1 MQHLAIDLGG
11 RESQVCLRAQDGLIL
26 REVRVPTKL
35 IESELG
41 GRPPCRVII
50 ETCAEAFS
58 VADAALRLGHDP
70 RVVPAT
76 LARALGVGAR
86 RLKTDQRD
94 ARALSEASCRIE
106 LPSVHIPSAWARE
119 TKSLCSMRDGLV
131 QSRTMLINTVRG
143 WMRGQRERL
152 AVGQPGSFPGRVR
165 RTEIPRPEFV
175 ERQLRAIEALNVEIK
190 AADRELKQ
198 RAVNH
203 RFCKLLMTVPGVGP
217 QTALRFVAAVD
228 DISRFKT
235 PHEVESYLG
244 LTPGENSSSDR
255 KQRTSITKAGSAATR
270 WVLVEA
276 CWTLKRCRPN
286 DPIVLW
292 GDRIAQR
299 RGKRIAVVAM
309 ARKLVGILSAM
320 WRHETPYDPKRGA
333 AAVPED
339 AAA

>member
-1 MQHLAIDLGG
+1 MDHLAIDLGG
-11 RESQVCLRAQDGLIL
+11 RESQVCLRAADGRIL
-26 REVRVPTKL
+26 REARVPTKL
-35 IESELG
+35 LETELQ
-41 GRPPCRVII
+41 RPPCRVIV

-58 VADAALRLGHDP
+58 VADAALVQGHDP

-119 TKSLCSMRDGLV
+119 TKSMCSMRDGLV
-131 QSRTMLINTVRG
+131 ASRTMLINTVRG
-143 WMRGQRERL
+143 WMRAKRERL
-152 AVGQPGSFPGRVR
+152 AVGQPGSFPARMR
-165 RTEIPRPEFV
+165 RLELARPEFV
-175 ERQLRAIEALNVEIK
+175 ERQLRAIEALNTEIK
-190 AADRELKQ
+190 AADRELTK
-198 RAVNH
+198 RALNH
-203 RFCKLLMTVPGVGP
+203 PVCKLLMTVPGVGP

-228 DISRFKT
+228 DVNRFTT
-235 PHEVESYLG
+235 PHDVESYLG

-255 KQRTSITKAGSAATR
+255 KRRTSITKAGSPATR

-276 CWTLKRCRPN
+276 CWTMKRCRPN

-292 GDRIAQR
+292 AERIAQR

-309 ARKLVGILSAM
+309 ARKLVGILTAM
-320 WRHETPYDPKRGA
+320 WRDGTPYDPSRGA

-339 AAA
+339 VLA